1 MWMPP
6 GKNKGAGEELAYG
19 KVYNTGIMALLYKG
33 QHKHCY
39 TVSDHL
45 HLSSE
50 ALSLFTHT

>member
-6 GKNKGAGEELAYG
+6 GKNKGAGEKLACE